1 MSSPNS
7 VSGKAASFDTWQ
19 SIARIIDH
27 TQLRPEATASQII
40 KLCDEAREFG
50 FGAVML
56 NPCYVGLGHS
66 RLQGS
71 GVKVGTVIGFPLGA
85 TLASVKRFE
94 AAEALKLGA
103 VEIDMVQ
110 NIGALKSGNR
120 DLVSSEVRA
129 LAELAHERGAL
140 LKVILEMGLLSEDEK
155 VIACELS
162 EKAGADFVKTST
174 GFLGGVATVPDVA
187 LMRRTVKIGVK
198 ASGGIRTAADA
209 KAMIEAGAGRLG
221 TSAGVNII
229 RELRNEATS
238 GATGAY

>member
-7 VSGKAASFDTWQ
+7 VSGTAAPFGSWQ
-19 SIARIIDH
+19 SIAKIIDH
-27 TQLRPEATASQII
+27 TNLRPEATASQII
-40 KLCDEAREFG
+40 QLCAEAKEFG

-56 NPCYVGLGHS
+56 NPCYVELAHS
-66 RLQGS
+66 HLQGN

-85 TLASVKRFE
+85 TLTSVKRFE

-120 DLVSSEVRA
+120 DLVLAEIRA
-129 LAELAHERGAL
+129 LAEIAHERGAL
-140 LKVILEMGLLSEDEK
+140 LKVILETGLLSDEEK

-162 EKAGADFVKTST
+162 ERAGADFVKTST
-174 GFLGGVATVPDVA
+174 GFLGGVATVHDVA
-187 LMRRTVKIGVK
+187 LMRRTVRIGVK
-198 ASGGIRTAADA
+198 ASGGIRTASDA

-221 TSAGVNII
+221 TSAGVSII
-229 RELRNEATS
+229 RELRNESAADT
-238 GATGAY
+238 TNQY

>member
-7 VSGKAASFDTWQ
+7 ISGAAKLLDSWQ
-19 SIARIIDH
+19 SVAKIVDH
-27 TQLRPEATASQII
+27 TQLKPEATASQII
-40 KLCDEAREFG
+40 KLCDEAKEHS

-56 NPCYVGLGHS
+56 NPCYVELAHS

-85 TLASVKRFE
+85 TLAAVKRFE
-94 AAEALKLGA
+94 AAEALRLGA
-103 VEIDMVQ
+103 AEIDMVQ

-120 DLVSSEVRA
+120 ELVSSEIRA
-129 LAELAHERGAL
+129 LAELAHEQGAL
-140 LKVILEMGLLSEDEK
+140 LKVILETGLLTEDEK

-162 EKAGADFVKTST
+162 EEAGADFVKTST
-174 GFLGGVATVPDVA
+174 GFLGGVATIQDVA

-229 RELRNEATS
+229 RELRNESAAGST
-238 GATGAY
+238 AAY